1 MRLIFALILALS
13 GMTAWAVDGSETPSA
28 AAETT
33 AAIDHLQPESEWLR
47 PFLVEAAA
55 TERTAP
61 VAVST
66 AAPKPPAAAEGGI
79 AWWLIAL
86 IIAVPALALLGARRR
101 PASANAGDAA
111 VTGRMASSDPQ
122 SGAFALHRAEPGT
135 GSRARHAVGA
145 GSGSRAAAPGVG
157 SGSRAAIPGMGSGSR
172 SGAGVGSGSRGTI
185 TTTHRRRPD
194 GFSLL
199 EVMIAVAIMSGCLA
213 IMVGQVYTLDKA
225 QQATRQLARV
235 QEIAQV
241 MAERVL
247 GAPWTELGTTTQR
260 WSWHRRDDPAA
271 LNPPLTEADL
281 ETLGLLQGRSG
292 LANLRVHVEYFS
304 NTVLLNVDSNR
315 AWTANRAIPANRLTE
330 DPATFNLRNQLND
343 IVIRIVIRWEAS
355 PGADQRHEIML
366 SRRQ

>member
-1 MRLIFALILALS
+1 MRMVFTVMILALPVIT
-13 GMTAWAVDGSETPSA
+13 GGAVDTPVPTAAVSA
-28 AAETT
+28 

-47 PFLVEAAA
+47 PFLAEAAA

-61 VAVST
+61 VAIST
-66 AAPKPPAAAEGGI
+66 DAPTPPAAVEDGV

-101 PASANAGDAA
+101 PASDASA
-111 VTGRMASSDPQ
+111 TGRLASSDPQ

-172 SGAGVGSGSRGTI
+172 SGAGEGSGSRGTI
-185 TTTHRRRPD
+185 TAAHRRRPD

-225 QQATRQLARV
+225 QQATRQMARV
-235 QEIAQV
+235 QEVAQV

-260 WSWHRRDDPAA
+260 WSWHRRDDAAA
-271 LNPPLTEADL
+271 LNPPLNENDL

-292 LANLRVHVEYFS
+292 LANLRVYVEYFS
-304 NTVLLNVDSNR
+304 GTVLLNVDNNR
-315 AWTANRAIPANRLTE
+315 TWATNRGIAANRLPE
-330 DPATFNLRNQLND
+330 DPALFNLRNQLND
-343 IVIRIVIRWEAS
+343 IVIRIIIRWEAS
-355 PGADQRHEIML
+355 PGSDQRHELML